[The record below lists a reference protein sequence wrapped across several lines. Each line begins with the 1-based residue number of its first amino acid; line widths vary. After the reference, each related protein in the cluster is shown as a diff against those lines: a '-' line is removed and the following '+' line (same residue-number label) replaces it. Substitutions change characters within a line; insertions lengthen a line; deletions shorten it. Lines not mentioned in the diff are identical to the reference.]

1 MITDQ
6 DCVQAETYEYKGL
19 STDTKPTNCAVNSLF
34 LELDTGDF
42 YFFDGTE
49 WGKINSTIQL
59 GEDPTGT
66 IQITSNGI
74 FDVHNYAE
82 ADVNVPAITPTGTIS
97 ITENGTVDVANYA
110 EASVD
115 VDATVNFNL
124 PALTRSIP
132 TALSTARMYLAATNV
147 APVGGS
153 SPQSGYALFGGG
165 YTGSFTDVVDAYDTS
180 LTRTTPTV
188 LSSGRFYLTATSVG
202 NYALFAGGRGVPL
215 YATIDAYDQN
225 LTRTTPPVLSKGRDK
240 LASTTVGNYALFG
253 GGQPS
258 AFSGNSNVVDAYD
271 QNLTLQTPPAV
282 LSQARRSLAATTVA
296 PAGGS
301 NPQSGYAL
309 FAGGTDG
316 SSYFD
321 VVDAYSETLDKVT
334 SPDVLSEGVSNLA
347 ATSIASVGS
356 SSPQSGYALF
366 GGGETAS
373 SYTNKVNAYNENLDK
388 VVSVAN
394 LSQARGYLAATSVAP
409 GGGSNPQ
416 SGYALFGGGV
426 WSAGLNVI
434 DVYDMS
440 LTKAQNSQLLSQ
452 GRYGLSA
459 ASVGSYALF
468 GGGIS
473 SSYSNVVDAY
483 IPASYDIQV
492 FPGTK
497 YSFNGNTEQTSSTWQ
512 TISMQ
517 GEVVGYIKV
526 KDATVN

>member
-42 YFFDGTE
+42 YFFNGTE

-66 IQITSNGI
+66 IQITNNGI

-82 ADVNVPAITPTGTIS
+82 ADVDVPAIIPTGTIS

-147 APVGGS
+147 GN
-153 SPQSGYALFGGG
+153 YALFGGG

-225 LTRTTPPVLSKGRDK
+225 LTRTTPPVLSEGRDK

-271 QNLTLQTPPAV
+271 QNLTLQTAPAV

-296 PAGGS
+296 SAGGS

-334 SPDVLSEGVSNLA
+334 SPDILSEGVSNLA
-347 ATSIASVGS
+347 ATSIAAVES

-373 SYTNKVNAYNENLDK
+373 SYTNKLNAYNENLDK

-394 LSQARGYLAATSVAP
+394 LSQARGYLAATNV
-409 GGGSNPQ
+409 GN
-416 SGYALFGGGV
+416 YALFGGGV
-426 WSAGLNVI
+426 WSAGLNLVEP
-434 DVYDMS
+434 YDSS
-440 LTKAQNSQLLSQ
+440 LTKVAPNPQALSE

-473 SSYSNVVDAY
+473 SSYSDVVDAY
-483 IPASYDIQV
+483 SPYHDIQV
-492 FPGTK
+492 FPETK
-497 YSFNGNTEQTSSTWQ
+497 YSFNGSTEQTSSTWQ